1 MYFTWLWTYFTDE
14 PDILITGEDRVVCG
28 DSARFDAEVKRAQL
42 SEWSITWQKKT
53 DDITIKINTSD
64 KKYKGSSRRQLVIQ
78 SVCKDDKAE
87 YQAILSNGSKLNIIS
102 NIIYLQALGGIFY
115 LGKKS
120 LQFNHL
126 DKKGVYSKIKP
137 NIYCLP

>member
-1 MYFTWLWTYFTDE
+1 M
-14 PDILITGEDRVVCG
+14 ITGEDRVVCG

-53 DDITIKINTSD
+53 DDITRKINTSD
-64 KKYKGSSRRQLVIQ
+64 RKYKGSSRSQLVIQ
-78 SVCKDDKAE
+78 SVCKDDEAE

-115 LGKKS
+115 LGKS
-120 LQFNHL
+120 HCNLIIWA
-126 DKKGVYSKIKP
+126 KKRVAF
-137 NIYCLP
+137 